1 MIAAIEI
8 TTISVILAVAYQIV
22 IRPGELLQSWA
33 RFVNLNMTSEL
44 IKKLLLC
51 PYCLGGQIA
60 LWLSLYYIYSGHSI
74 GCIMSVPASIII
86 IYFVV
91 KNHFKSYDT

>member
-1 MIAAIEI
+1 MISAIEI
-8 TTISVILAVAYQIV
+8 TTISVILAVAYQII

-33 RFVNLNMTSEL
+33 RFVNLQINNKTL
-44 IKKLLLC
+44 QKLLLC

-60 LWLSLYYIYSGHSI
+60 LWLSVYYVYKGHSI
-74 GCIMSVPASIII
+74 ECIMSVPTSIII

-91 KNHFKSYDT
+91 INNFKNQ

>member
-8 TTISVILAVAYQIV
+8 TTIAVILAVAYQIV

-33 RFVNLNMTSEL
+33 RFVNLQINNKTL
-44 IKKLLLC
+44 QKLLLC

-60 LWLSLYYIYSGHSI
+60 LWLSVYYICTGHSI
-74 GCIMSVPASIII
+74 GCIISVPTSIII
-86 IYFVV
+86 IYFVLINNF
-91 KNHFKSYDT
+91 KNQ